1 MSYELEIK
9 LDGTLFCRKCGSNI
23 REKSDYILDFH
34 KAHCEEWVK
43 LRENL

>member
-1 MSYELEIK
+1 MSYELLIK
-9 LDGTLFCRKCGSNI
+9 LDGTLLCTKCGSTI
-23 REKSDYILDFH
+23 RVKTDDIFDFH